1 MSNDLTAIFVYGT
14 LKKGKSNHY
23 LLKDSIFL
31 NEFSVKGFDLVF
43 DNHES
48 FPFLVRG
55 KGIVHGEIYLVTSS
69 TLALIDNLEGHPHF
83 YKREIIQDIFNYEKK
98 YSLWSY
104 LFEKSQLSELNL
116 IKNGIF

>member
-1 MSNDLTAIFVYGT
+1 MTHYHWMSFLLGT
-14 LKKGKSNHY
+14 HETLSSP
-23 LLKDSIFL
+23 LDSP
-31 NEFSVKGFDLVF
+31 VG
-43 DNHES
+43 
-48 FPFLVRG
+48 G
-55 KGIVHGEIYLVTSS
+55 KGVALIVHGEIYLVTSS